1 MKRRLTPWRVLGIA
15 AGLVAFLVIALV
27 DSPLHHVEGAGSR
40 PAYAA
45 AVTSL
50 MAIWWLTEALPILVT
65 ACVPLVMFPLLG
77 VFGGGLRENLA
88 GTVRP
93 YVDPYIWL
101 FLGGM
106 AIAASMQQWRL
117 HKRIA
122 LSIMKAIG
130 TEPKRLLLGLL
141 VSTAFISLWISNT
154 ATATMMLPIGLAIVA
169 QLEAQSGG
177 RRLEH
182 FGAALM
188 LAIAYASNVGGI
200 GTKIGTAPNTQFAGF
215 CAQNLH
221 VEVSFLSFLA
231 LGLPFVVMFLPIVWL
246 ALWRIGR
253 RDAPHSSAS
262 IVERELEALGPMR
275 REEKAVLVAFLV
287 TAALWMSSQ
296 PITALVRPLAARWVS
311 DFSSKY
317 VEGTISLAAGVA
329 LVATR
334 LLDTRQMRT
343 VPWLT
348 LILLGGGFSMA
359 AGIEKSGLSSWL
371 GSELRVLREVPPA
384 AQVAVASVSAVAL
397 SAVCSNTATVAVML
411 GVLYRAVS
419 RGEVMGA
426 LAATTLGAS
435 CDFMLPA
442 GTPPNAIVFGSGYLT
457 IGRMAKTGVVL
468 DLAAAVLVAIWCSL
482 VPHVLFPTPP

>member
-1 MKRRLTPWRVLGIA
+1 MKRWLTPWRVVGFAAGIA
-15 AGLVAFLVIALV
+15 AFLAIALA
-27 DSPLHHVEGAGSR
+27 DSPLHHVEGMGRR

-65 ACVPLVMFPLLG
+65 ACVPLVLFPLLG
-77 VFGGGLRENLA
+77 VFGDGLGVNV
-88 GTVRP
+88 GSTMRP

-101 FLGGM
+101 FMGGM
-106 AIAASMQQWRL
+106 AIAAAMQQWRL

-141 VSTAFISLWISNT
+141 VATAFISLWISNT
-154 ATATMMLPIGLAIVA
+154 ATATMMLPIGLAIIA

-182 FGAALM
+182 YGASLM

-200 GTKIGTAPNTQFAGF
+200 GTKVGTAPNTQFAGF
-215 CAQNLH
+215 CSQNLGI
-221 VEVSFLSFLA
+221 EVSFLKFVA
-231 LGLPFVVMFLPIVWL
+231 LGLPFVAMFLPIVWW
-246 ALWRIGR
+246 ALWRTGR
-253 RDAPHSSAS
+253 HDAPHSSAS
-262 IVERELEALGPMR
+262 VVERELAALGPMR
-275 REEKAVLVAFLV
+275 REEKAVLGMFLV
-287 TAALWMSSQ
+287 TAALWISSQ
-296 PITALVRPLAARWVS
+296 PITAMLRPLGNGIVS
-311 DFSSKY
+311 DFGSKY
-317 VEGTISLAAGVA
+317 VEGTIAIVAA
-329 LVATR
+329 LVLLATR
-334 LLDTRQMRT
+334 LLDRRQLRT

-371 GSELRVLREVPPA
+371 GSELRVLRDVPPV
-384 AQVAVASVSAVAL
+384 AQVAVASFAAVGL
-397 SAVCSNTATVAVML
+397 SAVCSNSATVAVML

-419 RGEVMGA
+419 RTEVMSA

-457 IGRMAKTGVVL
+457 IRRMAKTGVVL
-468 DLAAAVLVAIWCSL
+468 DLLAATLVAIWCSI
-482 VPHVLFPTPP
+482 VTRFLFATPA